1 MKLSTIKPGRI
12 LRRGSRAKRIGSGN
26 RFIGASKFFGGKGT
40 LGTRL
45 RGALGRVK
53 AAPTGL
59 GNTIQNISQN
69 FGGNENTVNINK
81 IINQKV
87 DDSLSKRGS
96 LASQVR
102 MPQLDGLLGSFGNI
116 ADYMRGMADPA
127 SLSAFSKGF
136 EGINESLQD
145 TVGVVT
151 KVREYISKFLGDLSG
166 VGKKLGGR
174 NGLLGGLFTA
184 LLAGGGLYGLKKFRR
199 VKNLVDKTKTNLT
212 KVPTGAG
219 NFMKGKKGKL
229 LLGLGAL
236 GALGMGT
243 AAYAGQGDDTVSKSE
258 IEQITEVSGIPE
270 EESNMFNQTVKKFQ
284 EFLDNI
290 TGGDKKKKKKP
301 GETIG
306 EGAKIDIDRFLDMPT
321 PRDWDNSWQG
331 SDNAKAAIETITQLE
346 GTDGEG
352 GYSRWFGD
360 ARGEMKYGDITDKTL
375 QEVDDLQTKFLNDPQ
390 STFTDRT
397 GKTDKSAAVGAGQ
410 FTFLLDHARRM
421 DPNVDFTKQK
431 FTKEYQNKLIM
442 FLAKEKGVDLNK
454 PLTEADMTKL
464 GSVWASLTP
473 QYNQTDR
480 TASDSLRVY
489 QENLLKIQNQTTSQ
503 DQGQTIGEGARLSE
517 ADIQRFLE
525 RPLARDW
532 NDTFK
537 EISQFPPNENTEQ
550 IVNFMNLPMGDLSQN
565 DPSNVPA
572 PSISANNVPFL
583 MPYDEGNLYRL
594 GTIGNYN
601 IISTS

>member
-40 LGTRL
+40 LGTKL

-53 AAPTGL
+53 AAPNGL

-81 IINQKV
+81 VINQKV

-102 MPQLDGLLGSFGNI
+102 MPQLDGLLSSFGNI

-145 TVGVVT
+145 TVGLVT

-199 VKNLVDKTKTNLT
+199 VKNLVDKTKKNLT

-258 IEQITEVSGIPE
+258 VEQITEVAGIPE
-270 EESNMFNQTVKKFQ
+270 EERNMFNETVRKFQ
-284 EFLDNI
+284 EFLE
-290 TGGDKKKKKKP
+290 GLGRQKKKKP
-301 GETIG
+301 PVTDVSDTTSTSTSGLMGGTTDVPGVET
-306 EGAKIDIDRFLDMPT
+306 
-321 PRDWDNSWQG
+321 
-331 SDNAKAAIETITQLE
+331 DNAKAAIQTITQLE

-360 ARGEMKYGDITDKTL
+360 ARGEMKYGDITGKTL
-375 QEVDDLQTKFLNDPQ
+375 QEVDDLQTQFLNDPQ
-390 STFTDRT
+390 STFTDMA
-397 GKTDKSAAVGAGQ
+397 GNTDKSAAVGAGQ

-454 PLTEADMTKL
+454 PLTEADMKKL

-473 QYNQTDR
+473 QYNQTSR
-480 TASDSLRVY
+480 TASDSLKVY
-489 QENLLKIQNQTTSQ
+489 QENLLKIQNQTTSE
-503 DQGQTIGEGARLSE
+503 GQTVGEGVTLSE
-517 ADIQRFLE
+517 ANIDK
-525 RPLARDW
+525 PLARDW
-532 NDTFK
+532 DDTFK
-537 EISQFPPNENTEQ
+537 EISQLPTGENTEQ
-550 IVNFMNLPMGDLSQN
+550 MVNFMNLPIGDLSQN
-565 DPSNVPA
+565 DPSNIPA
-572 PSISANNVPFL
+572 PSIAANNVPFL
-583 MPYDEGNLYRL
+583 MPYDETNLYRL

>member
-40 LGTRL
+40 LGTKL

-53 AAPTGL
+53 AAPNGL

-81 IINQKV
+81 VINQKV

-102 MPQLDGLLGSFGNI
+102 MPQLDGLLSSFGNI

-145 TVGVVT
+145 TVGLVT

-199 VKNLVDKTKTNLT
+199 VKNLVDKTKKNLT

-258 IEQITEVSGIPE
+258 VEQITEVTGIPE
-270 EESNMFNQTVKKFQ
+270 EERNMFNETVRKFQ
-284 EFLDNI
+284 EFLE
-290 TGGDKKKKKKP
+290 GLGRQKKKKP
-301 GETIG
+301 PVTEASDTTSTSTSGLMGGTTDVSGVET
-306 EGAKIDIDRFLDMPT
+306 
-321 PRDWDNSWQG
+321 
-331 SDNAKAAIETITQLE
+331 DNAKAAIQTITQLE

-360 ARGEMKYGDITDKTL
+360 ARGEMKYGDITGKTL
-375 QEVDDLQTKFLNDPQ
+375 QEVDDLQTQFLNDPQ
-390 STFTDRT
+390 STFTDMA
-397 GKTDKSAAVGAGQ
+397 GNTDKSAAVGAGQ

-454 PLTEADMTKL
+454 PLTEADMKKL

-480 TASDSLRVY
+480 TASDSLKVY
-489 QENLLKIQNQTTSQ
+489 QENLQKIQNQTNNITNVGTEVSTIDPSTTVTDSTSDESIKQ
-503 DQGQTIGEGARLSE
+503 IAQIPATEEGES
-517 ADIQRFLE
+517 
-525 RPLARDW
+525 
-532 NDTFK
+532 K
-537 EISQFPPNENTEQ
+537 
-550 IVNFMNLPMGDLSQN
+550 VNIMNLPIGDLSQN
-565 DPSNVPA
+565 DPSNIPA
-572 PSISANNVPFL
+572 PSIAANNVPFL
-583 MPYDEGNLYRL
+583 MPYDETNLYRL

>member
-40 LGTRL
+40 LGTKL

-53 AAPTGL
+53 AAPNGL

-81 IINQKV
+81 VINQKV

-102 MPQLDGLLGSFGNI
+102 MPQLDGLLSSFGNI

-145 TVGVVT
+145 TVGLVT

-199 VKNLVDKTKTNLT
+199 VKNLVDKTKNNLT
-212 KVPTGAG
+212 KAPTGAG

-243 AAYAGQGDDTVSKSE
+243 AAYAGQGDDTVTKSE
-258 IEQITEVSGIPE
+258 VEQIAEVTGIPE
-270 EESNMFNQTVKKFQ
+270 EETNMFNETVRKFQ
-284 EFLDNI
+284 EFLE
-290 TGGDKKKKKKP
+290 GLGRQKKKKP
-301 GETIG
+301 PVTDVSDTTSTSTSGLMGGTTDVPGVET
-306 EGAKIDIDRFLDMPT
+306 
-321 PRDWDNSWQG
+321 
-331 SDNAKAAIETITQLE
+331 DNAKAAIQTITQLE

-360 ARGEMKYGDITDKTL
+360 ARGEMKYGDITGKTL
-375 QEVDDLQTKFLNDPQ
+375 QEVDDLQTQFLNDPQ
-390 STFTDRT
+390 STFTDMA
-397 GKTDKSAAVGAGQ
+397 GNTDKSAAVGAGQ

-454 PLTEADMTKL
+454 PLTEADMKKL

-473 QYNQTDR
+473 QYNQTSR
-480 TASDSLRVY
+480 TASDSLKVY
-489 QENLLKIQNQTTSQ
+489 QENLLKIQNQTTGE
-503 DQGQTIGEGARLSE
+503 GQTVGDGATLSE
-517 ADIQRFLE
+517 ADIQSFLE
-525 RPLARDW
+525 KPLARDW
-532 NDTFK
+532 DDTFK
-537 EISQFPPNENTEQ
+537 EISQFPMGENTEQ
-550 IVNFMNLPMGDLSQN
+550 MVNFMNLPIGDLSQN
-565 DPSNVPA
+565 DPSNIPA
-572 PSISANNVPFL
+572 PSIAANNVPFL
-583 MPYDEGNLYRL
+583 MPYDETNLYRL

>member
-40 LGTRL
+40 LGTKL

-53 AAPTGL
+53 AAPNGL

-81 IINQKV
+81 VINQKV

-102 MPQLDGLLGSFGNI
+102 MPQLDGLLSSFGNI

-145 TVGVVT
+145 TVGLVT

-199 VKNLVDKTKTNLT
+199 VKNLVDKTKKNLT

-243 AAYAGQGDDTVSKSE
+243 AAYAGQGDDTVTKSE
-258 IEQITEVSGIPE
+258 VEQIAEVTGIPE
-270 EESNMFNQTVKKFQ
+270 EETNMFNETVRKFQ
-284 EFLDNI
+284 EFLE
-290 TGGDKKKKKKP
+290 GLGRQKKKKP
-301 GETIG
+301 PVTEASDTTSTSTSGLMGGTTDVPGVET
-306 EGAKIDIDRFLDMPT
+306 
-321 PRDWDNSWQG
+321 
-331 SDNAKAAIETITQLE
+331 DNAKAAIQTITQLE

-360 ARGEMKYGDITDKTL
+360 ARGEMKYGDITGKTL
-375 QEVDDLQTKFLNDPQ
+375 QEVDDLQTQFLNDPQ
-390 STFTDRT
+390 STFTDMA
-397 GKTDKSAAVGAGQ
+397 GNTDKSAAVGAGQ

-454 PLTEADMTKL
+454 PLTEADMKKL

-473 QYNQTDR
+473 QYNQTSR
-480 TASDSLRVY
+480 TASDSLKVY
-489 QENLLKIQNQTTSQ
+489 QENLLKIQNQTTSE
-503 DQGQTIGEGARLSE
+503 GQTVGEGVTLSE
-517 ADIQRFLE
+517 ANIDK
-525 RPLARDW
+525 PLARDW
-532 NDTFK
+532 DDTFK
-537 EISQFPPNENTEQ
+537 EISQLPTGENTEQ
-550 IVNFMNLPMGDLSQN
+550 MVNFMNLPIGDLSQN
-565 DPSNVPA
+565 DPSNIPA
-572 PSISANNVPFL
+572 PSIAANNVPFL
-583 MPYDEGNLYRL
+583 MPYDETNLYRL

>member
-40 LGTRL
+40 LGTKL

-53 AAPTGL
+53 AAPNGL

-81 IINQKV
+81 VINQKV

-102 MPQLDGLLGSFGNI
+102 MPQLDGLLSSFGNI

-145 TVGVVT
+145 TVGLVT

-199 VKNLVDKTKTNLT
+199 TKNLVDKTKKNLT

-258 IEQITEVSGIPE
+258 VEQIAEVTGIPE
-270 EESNMFNQTVKKFQ
+270 EERNMFNETVRKFQ
-284 EFLDNI
+284 EFLE
-290 TGGDKKKKKKP
+290 GLGQQKKKKP
-301 GETIG
+301 PVTDASDTTSTSTSGLMGGTTDVPGVET
-306 EGAKIDIDRFLDMPT
+306 
-321 PRDWDNSWQG
+321 
-331 SDNAKAAIETITQLE
+331 DNARAAIETITQLE

-360 ARGEMKYGDITDKTL
+360 ARGEMKYGDITGKTL
-375 QEVDDLQTKFLNDPQ
+375 QEVDDLQTQFLNDPQ
-390 STFTDRT
+390 STFTDMA
-397 GKTDKSAAVGAGQ
+397 GNTDKSAAVGAGQ

-454 PLTEADMTKL
+454 PLTEADMKKL

-473 QYNQTDR
+473 QYNQTSR
-480 TASDSLRVY
+480 TASDSLKVY
-489 QENLLKIQNQTTSQ
+489 QENLQKIQNQTNNITNVGTEVSTIDPSTKVTDSTSDESIKQ
-503 DQGQTIGEGARLSE
+503 IAQIPATEEGES
-517 ADIQRFLE
+517 
-525 RPLARDW
+525 
-532 NDTFK
+532 K
-537 EISQFPPNENTEQ
+537 
-550 IVNFMNLPMGDLSQN
+550 VNIMNLPIGDLSQN
-565 DPSNVPA
+565 DPSNIPA
-572 PSISANNVPFL
+572 PSIAANNVPFL
-583 MPYDEGNLYRL
+583 MPYDETNLYRL

>member
-40 LGTRL
+40 LGTKL

-53 AAPTGL
+53 AAPNGL

-81 IINQKV
+81 VINQKV

-102 MPQLDGLLGSFGNI
+102 MPQLDGLLSSFGNI

-199 VKNLVDKTKTNLT
+199 VKNLVDKTKKNLT

-258 IEQITEVSGIPE
+258 VEQITEVAGIPE
-270 EESNMFNQTVKKFQ
+270 EERNMFNETVRKFQ
-284 EFLDNI
+284 EFLE
-290 TGGDKKKKKKP
+290 GLGRQKKKKP
-301 GETIG
+301 PVTDASDTTSTSTSGLMGGTTDVSGVET
-306 EGAKIDIDRFLDMPT
+306 
-321 PRDWDNSWQG
+321 
-331 SDNAKAAIETITQLE
+331 DNAKAAIQTITQLE

-360 ARGEMKYGDITDKTL
+360 ARGEMKYGDITGKTL
-375 QEVDDLQTKFLNDPQ
+375 QEVDDLQTQFLNDPQ
-390 STFTDRT
+390 STFTDMA
-397 GKTDKSAAVGAGQ
+397 GNTDKSAAVGAGQ

-454 PLTEADMTKL
+454 PLTEADMKKL

-473 QYNQTDR
+473 QYNQTSR
-480 TASDSLRVY
+480 TASDSLKVY
-489 QENLLKIQNQTTSQ
+489 QENLLKIQNQTTSE
-503 DQGQTIGEGARLSE
+503 GQTVGEGVTLSE
-517 ADIQRFLE
+517 ANIDK
-525 RPLARDW
+525 PLARDW
-532 NDTFK
+532 DDTFK
-537 EISQFPPNENTEQ
+537 EISQLPTGENTEQ
-550 IVNFMNLPMGDLSQN
+550 MVNFMNLPIGDLSQN
-565 DPSNVPA
+565 DPSNIPA
-572 PSISANNVPFL
+572 PSIAANNVPFL
-583 MPYDEGNLYRL
+583 MPYDETNLYRL

>member
-40 LGTRL
+40 LGTKL

-53 AAPTGL
+53 AAPNGL

-81 IINQKV
+81 VINQKV

-102 MPQLDGLLGSFGNI
+102 MPQLDGLLSSFGNI

-145 TVGVVT
+145 TVGLVT

-199 VKNLVDKTKTNLT
+199 VKNLVDKTKKNLT

-258 IEQITEVSGIPE
+258 VEQIAEVTGIPE
-270 EESNMFNQTVKKFQ
+270 EERNMFNETVRKFQ
-284 EFLDNI
+284 EFLE
-290 TGGDKKKKKKP
+290 GLGRQKKKKP
-301 GETIG
+301 PVTDVSDTTSTSTSGLMGGTTDVPGVET
-306 EGAKIDIDRFLDMPT
+306 
-321 PRDWDNSWQG
+321 
-331 SDNAKAAIETITQLE
+331 DNAKAAIQTITQLE

-360 ARGEMKYGDITDKTL
+360 ARGEMKYGDITGKTL
-375 QEVDDLQTKFLNDPQ
+375 QEVDDLQTQFLNDPQ
-390 STFTDRT
+390 STFTDMA
-397 GKTDKSAAVGAGQ
+397 GNTDKSAAVGAGQ

-454 PLTEADMTKL
+454 PLTEADMKKL

-473 QYNQTDR
+473 QYNQTSR
-480 TASDSLRVY
+480 TASDSLKVY
-489 QENLLKIQNQTTSQ
+489 QENLLKIQNQTTSE
-503 DQGQTIGEGARLSE
+503 GQTVGEGVTLSE
-517 ADIQRFLE
+517 ANIDK
-525 RPLARDW
+525 PLARDW
-532 NDTFK
+532 DDTFK
-537 EISQFPPNENTEQ
+537 EISQLPTGENTEQ
-550 IVNFMNLPMGDLSQN
+550 MVNFMNLPIGDLSQN
-565 DPSNVPA
+565 DPSNIPA
-572 PSISANNVPFL
+572 PSIAANNVPFL
-583 MPYDEGNLYRL
+583 MPYDETNLYRL

>member
-40 LGTRL
+40 LGTKL

-53 AAPTGL
+53 AAPNGL

-81 IINQKV
+81 VINQKV

-102 MPQLDGLLGSFGNI
+102 MPQLDGLLSSFGNI

-145 TVGVVT
+145 TVGLVT

-199 VKNLVDKTKTNLT
+199 VKNLVDKTKKNLT

-258 IEQITEVSGIPE
+258 VEQITEVTGIPE
-270 EESNMFNQTVKKFQ
+270 EERNMFNETVRKFQ
-284 EFLDNI
+284 EFLE
-290 TGGDKKKKKKP
+290 GLGRQKKKKP
-301 GETIG
+301 PVTDVSDTTSTSTSGLMGGTTDVPGVET
-306 EGAKIDIDRFLDMPT
+306 
-321 PRDWDNSWQG
+321 
-331 SDNAKAAIETITQLE
+331 DNARAAIETITQLE

-360 ARGEMKYGDITDKTL
+360 ARGEMKYGDITGKTL
-375 QEVDDLQTKFLNDPQ
+375 QEVDDLQTQFLNDPQ
-390 STFTDRT
+390 STFTDMA
-397 GKTDKSAAVGAGQ
+397 GNTDKSAAVGAGQ

-454 PLTEADMTKL
+454 PLTEADMKKL

-480 TASDSLRVY
+480 TASDSLKVY
-489 QENLLKIQNQTTSQ
+489 QENLQKIQNQTNNITNVGTEVSTIDPSTTVTDSTSDESIKQ
-503 DQGQTIGEGARLSE
+503 IAQIPATEEGES
-517 ADIQRFLE
+517 
-525 RPLARDW
+525 
-532 NDTFK
+532 K
-537 EISQFPPNENTEQ
+537 
-550 IVNFMNLPMGDLSQN
+550 VNIMNLPIGDLSQN
-565 DPSNVPA
+565 DPSNIPA
-572 PSISANNVPFL
+572 PSIAANNVPFL
-583 MPYDEGNLYRL
+583 MPYDETNLYRL

>member
-40 LGTRL
+40 LGTKL

-53 AAPTGL
+53 AAPNGL

-81 IINQKV
+81 VINQKV

-102 MPQLDGLLGSFGNI
+102 MPQLDGLLSSFGNI

-145 TVGVVT
+145 TVGLVT

-199 VKNLVDKTKTNLT
+199 VQNLVDKTKKNFT
-212 KVPTGAG
+212 KLPTGAA

-236 GALGMGT
+236 GTLGMGT

-258 IEQITEVSGIPE
+258 VQQIAEVTGIPE
-270 EESNMFNQTVKKFQ
+270 EEKNMFNETVRKFQ
-284 EFLDNI
+284 EFLE
-290 TGGDKKKKKKP
+290 GLGRQKKKKP
-301 GETIG
+301 PVIDASDTTSTSNSSFMGGTTDVPGVET
-306 EGAKIDIDRFLDMPT
+306 
-321 PRDWDNSWQG
+321 
-331 SDNAKAAIETITQLE
+331 DNAKAAIQTILQLE

-360 ARGEMKYGDITDKTL
+360 ARGEMKYGDITGKSL
-375 QEVDDLQTKFLNDPQ
+375 QEVHDLQTQFLNDPQ
-390 STFTDRT
+390 STFTDIA
-397 GKTDKSAAVGAGQ
+397 GNTDKSAAVGAGQ

-454 PLTEADMTKL
+454 PLTEADMKKL

-480 TASDSLRVY
+480 TASDSLKVY
-489 QENLLKIQNQTTSQ
+489 QENLLKIQNQTTS
-503 DQGQTIGEGARLSE
+503 DGQTVGEGVTLS
-517 ADIQRFLE
+517 QSFLE
-525 RPLARDW
+525 KPLTRDW
-532 NDTFK
+532 DDTFK
-537 EISQFPPNENTEQ
+537 EISQFPMGENTEQ
-550 IVNFMNLPMGDLSQN
+550 MVNFMNLPIGDLSQN
-565 DPSNVPA
+565 DPSNIPA
-572 PSISANNVPFL
+572 PSIAANNVPFL
-583 MPYDEGNLYRL
+583 MPYDETNLYRL

>member
-40 LGTRL
+40 LGTKL

-53 AAPTGL
+53 AAPNGL

-81 IINQKV
+81 VINQKV

-102 MPQLDGLLGSFGNI
+102 MPQLDGLLSSFGNI

-145 TVGVVT
+145 TVGLVT

-199 VKNLVDKTKTNLT
+199 VKNLVDKTKNNLT
-212 KVPTGAG
+212 KAPTGAG

-258 IEQITEVSGIPE
+258 VEQITEVAGIPE
-270 EESNMFNQTVKKFQ
+270 EERNMFNETVRKFQ
-284 EFLDNI
+284 EFLE
-290 TGGDKKKKKKP
+290 GLGRQKKKKP
-301 GETIG
+301 PVTEASDTTSTSTSGLMGGTTDVSGVET
-306 EGAKIDIDRFLDMPT
+306 
-321 PRDWDNSWQG
+321 
-331 SDNAKAAIETITQLE
+331 DNAKAAIQTITQLE

-360 ARGEMKYGDITDKTL
+360 ARGEMKYGDITGKTL
-375 QEVDDLQTKFLNDPQ
+375 QEVDDLQTQFLNDPQ
-390 STFTDRT
+390 STFTDMA
-397 GKTDKSAAVGAGQ
+397 GNTDKSAAVGAGQ

-454 PLTEADMTKL
+454 PLTEADMKKL

-480 TASDSLRVY
+480 TASDSLKVY
-489 QENLLKIQNQTTSQ
+489 QENLQKIQNQTNNITNVGTEVSTIDPSTTVTDSTSDESIKQ
-503 DQGQTIGEGARLSE
+503 IAQIPATEEGES
-517 ADIQRFLE
+517 
-525 RPLARDW
+525 
-532 NDTFK
+532 K
-537 EISQFPPNENTEQ
+537 
-550 IVNFMNLPMGDLSQN
+550 VNIMNLPIGDLSQN
-565 DPSNVPA
+565 DPSNIPA
-572 PSISANNVPFL
+572 PSIAANNVPFL
-583 MPYDEGNLYRL
+583 MPYDETNLYRL

>member
-40 LGTRL
+40 LGTKL

-53 AAPTGL
+53 AAPNGL

-81 IINQKV
+81 VINQKV

-102 MPQLDGLLGSFGNI
+102 MPQLDGLLSSFGNI

-145 TVGVVT
+145 TVGLVT

-199 VKNLVDKTKTNLT
+199 VKNLVDKTKNNLT
-212 KVPTGAG
+212 KAPTGAG

-243 AAYAGQGDDTVSKSE
+243 AAYAGQGDDTVTKSE
-258 IEQITEVSGIPE
+258 VEQIAEVTGIPE
-270 EESNMFNQTVKKFQ
+270 EETNMFNETVRKFQ
-284 EFLDNI
+284 EFLE
-290 TGGDKKKKKKP
+290 GLGRQKKKKP
-301 GETIG
+301 PVTEASDTTSTSTSGLMGGTTDVSGVET
-306 EGAKIDIDRFLDMPT
+306 
-321 PRDWDNSWQG
+321 
-331 SDNAKAAIETITQLE
+331 DNAKAAIQTITQLE

-360 ARGEMKYGDITDKTL
+360 ARGEMKYGDITGKTL
-375 QEVDDLQTKFLNDPQ
+375 QEVDDLQTQFLNDPQ
-390 STFTDRT
+390 STFTDMA
-397 GKTDKSAAVGAGQ
+397 GNTDKSAAVGAGQ

-454 PLTEADMTKL
+454 PLTEADMKKL

-473 QYNQTDR
+473 QYNQTSR
-480 TASDSLRVY
+480 TASDSLKVY
-489 QENLLKIQNQTTSQ
+489 QENLQKIQNQTNNITNVGTEVSTIDPSTTVTDSTSDESIKQ
-503 DQGQTIGEGARLSE
+503 IAQIPATEEGES
-517 ADIQRFLE
+517 
-525 RPLARDW
+525 
-532 NDTFK
+532 K
-537 EISQFPPNENTEQ
+537 
-550 IVNFMNLPMGDLSQN
+550 VNIMNLPIGDLSQN
-565 DPSNVPA
+565 DPSNIPA
-572 PSISANNVPFL
+572 PSIAANNVPFL
-583 MPYDEGNLYRL
+583 MPYDETNLYRL